1 MRPAVT
7 ATFRRAVAFS
17 FCRIAGGFALALV
30 LAFVLALAAGRWP
43 VVEVLL
49 RPYVLAIKAVPVASF
64 IILALIWMR
73 TSALPLFISFLM
85 VFPIL
90 YTNVLAGLRSADSQL
105 WKWPGPS
112 GCPGGG
118 SCTASCCRRWSRS
131 CWRAAPRPW
140 A

>member
-1 MRPAVT
+1 M
-7 ATFRRAVAFS
+7 
-17 FCRIAGGFALALV
+17 
-30 LAFVLALAAGRWP
+30 LALAAGRWP

-90 YTNVLAGLRSADSQL
+90 YTNVLAGLRSADS
-105 WKWPGPS
+105 
-112 GCPGGG
+112 
-118 SCTASCCRRWSRS
+118 TASCCRRWSRS